1 MDDLK
6 ADDLVIRVDRSAPAC
21 LRLDWEG
28 SGNSESPGK
37 ILVPFFEKVLSEA
50 KEGGCLVDM
59 HFEELA
65 YFNSSAIA
73 SLIHLV
79 YAAGKASVALGIHY
93 DPARKWQ
100 SLAFEAL
107 KRVLPMVAS
116 AERPKVE
123 FFSTRS

>member
-1 MDDLK
+1 MDNLITE
-6 ADDLVIRVDRSAPAC
+6 DLVIRVDRSAPAC

-50 KEGGCLVDM
+50 KEGGFLVDM

-73 SLIHLV
+73 TLIHLI
-79 YAAGKASVALGIHY
+79 YAAGKASVALRIHY
-93 DPARKWQ
+93 DPERKWQ

-107 KRVLPMVAS
+107 KRVVPMVAS

-123 FFSTRS
+123 FSSIRA